1 MTDAMSALIV
11 ARPGPVREGLR
22 AVLAAACSL
31 GPVWEADSAGLALEK
46 AEHQEIVPR
55 LVLLSADG
63 AVDQTLAEVRQ
74 IKSRWAEARFIILVD
89 TVQQQQT
96 ARAAGVR
103 EVLVKGV
110 RADEFLM
117 RITRLLQE

>member
-1 MTDAMSALIV
+1 
-11 ARPGPVREGLR
+11 VRE
-22 AVLAAACSL
+22 
-31 GPVWEADSAGLALEK
+31 ADNTVVALEK
-46 AEHQEIVPR
+46 AANQETAPR

-63 AVDQTLAEVRQ
+63 AVDQTLAEVKQ
-74 IKSRWAEARFIILVD
+74 IQGRWPKTRFIILVD

-96 ARAAGVR
+96 ARAAGIG

-117 RITRLLQE
+117 RITELLHE